1 MPFQVIPRELVFY
14 DLLEA
19 AARNVAEATGELVA
33 LIDEVPSVTLR
44 VERIRE
50 LEHRGD
56 DLTHEIISTL
66 NQTFVVPLDRHD
78 IHRLASAL
86 DDILDF
92 EEGVAELIELLPI
105 KEMFPGIAD
114 AGRCPGAGVRRRRAR
129 DQPSA
134 VHRRPPTRCRGDQAG
149 GARGGLVY
157 RRAIAELYR
166 EDFHPLEV
174 LMWKDLLHQVES
186 AIDRCE
192 DVAEPDRISGGQVP
206 MTVAVLAI
214 IAVALVFDFI
224 NGFHDAANSIAT
236 VVSTRVLTPRLAVA
250 WAAFFNFVAFLVFG
264 TKVAE
269 HDLHRRRR
277 PATFCERRHLR
288 RAGRRHR
295 LEPDHLVPRP
305 ADQLLPRPRRR
316 HRRGRRRQR
325 RDGASL
331 ISAGLQKIGVFIVL
345 VAASRVPARHSRS
358 WRSCSG
364 RSTAT
369 GR

>member
-86 DDILDF
+86 DDIIDF

-105 KEMFPGIAD
+105 KEMFPGLQTLVGVLAQACGGVVRAVSDLQYIDALPPDIA
-114 AGRCPGAGVRRRRAR
+114 AIKREERE
-129 DQPSA
+129 
-134 VHRRPPTRCRGDQAG
+134 GDF
-149 GARGGLVY
+149 VY

-166 EDFHPLEV
+166 EDFRPLEV

-192 DVAEPDRISGGQVP
+192 DVANQIESV
-206 MTVAVLAI
+206 VAK
-214 IAVALVFDFI
+214 F
-224 NGFHDAANSIAT
+224 
-236 VVSTRVLTPRLAVA
+236 R
-250 WAAFFNFVAFLVFG
+250 
-264 TKVAE
+264 
-269 HDLHRRRR
+269 
-277 PATFCERRHLR
+277 
-288 RAGRRHR
+288 
-295 LEPDHLVPRP
+295 
-305 ADQLLPRPRRR
+305 
-316 HRRGRRRQR
+316 
-325 RDGASL
+325 
-331 ISAGLQKIGVFIVL
+331 
-345 VAASRVPARHSRS
+345 
-358 WRSCSG
+358 
-364 RSTAT
+364 
-369 GR
+369 

>member
-56 DLTHEIISTL
+56 DLTHEIIRTL

-86 DDILDF
+86 DDIIDF

-105 KEMFPGIAD
+105 KEMFPGLQTLVGVLAEACGGVVRAVSDLQYIDALPPDIA
-114 AGRCPGAGVRRRRAR
+114 AIKREERE
-129 DQPSA
+129 
-134 VHRRPPTRCRGDQAG
+134 GDF
-149 GARGGLVY
+149 VY

-192 DVAEPDRISGGQVP
+192 DVANQIESV
-206 MTVAVLAI
+206 VAK
-214 IAVALVFDFI
+214 F
-224 NGFHDAANSIAT
+224 
-236 VVSTRVLTPRLAVA
+236 R
-250 WAAFFNFVAFLVFG
+250 
-264 TKVAE
+264 
-269 HDLHRRRR
+269 
-277 PATFCERRHLR
+277 
-288 RAGRRHR
+288 
-295 LEPDHLVPRP
+295 
-305 ADQLLPRPRRR
+305 
-316 HRRGRRRQR
+316 
-325 RDGASL
+325 
-331 ISAGLQKIGVFIVL
+331 
-345 VAASRVPARHSRS
+345 
-358 WRSCSG
+358 
-364 RSTAT
+364 
-369 GR
+369 

>member
-56 DLTHEIISTL
+56 DLTHEIIRTL

-86 DDILDF
+86 DDIIDF

-105 KEMFPGIAD
+105 KEMFPGLQTLVGVLAQACGGVVRAVSDLQYIDALPPDIA
-114 AGRCPGAGVRRRRAR
+114 AIKREERE
-129 DQPSA
+129 
-134 VHRRPPTRCRGDQAG
+134 GDF
-149 GARGGLVY
+149 VY

-166 EDFHPLEV
+166 EDFRPLEV

-192 DVAEPDRISGGQVP
+192 YVANQIESV
-206 MTVAVLAI
+206 VAK
-214 IAVALVFDFI
+214 F
-224 NGFHDAANSIAT
+224 
-236 VVSTRVLTPRLAVA
+236 R
-250 WAAFFNFVAFLVFG
+250 
-264 TKVAE
+264 
-269 HDLHRRRR
+269 
-277 PATFCERRHLR
+277 
-288 RAGRRHR
+288 
-295 LEPDHLVPRP
+295 
-305 ADQLLPRPRRR
+305 
-316 HRRGRRRQR
+316 
-325 RDGASL
+325 
-331 ISAGLQKIGVFIVL
+331 
-345 VAASRVPARHSRS
+345 
-358 WRSCSG
+358 
-364 RSTAT
+364 
-369 GR
+369 